1 MLELI
6 NLVPRSHSGL
16 AVGDL
21 GTRLRTDR
29 TKDTELS

>member
-16 AVGDL
+16 VVEDL